1 MRGPAIQVTG
11 LRKSYGAI
19 EAVADVDL
27 QVEEGEILAF
37 LGPNGAGK
45 TTTVEIL
52 EGFRTRTAGK
62 VSVLGQDPATAG
74 PDWRERIG
82 IVLQESQPEAD
93 LTAAET
99 IAMWSSYYRSPR
111 PVPEVLDLVGL
122 AEHGSQRAKRLS
134 GGQRRRLDLAL
145 ALVGNPELVFLD
157 EPTTGFDP
165 AARREAWEMIDG
177 LRDLGV
183 TVLLTTHYMDE
194 AQHLADRIAVIS
206 AGRIIAR
213 GTAEDLAEA
222 ASMHTRIAWH
232 PEELAFSDLPE
243 RLRAVT
249 ASSVLDD
256 ASDALGET
264 GGRGLKSAA
273 DARRL
278 VIETDEVTETVSAL
292 LETAMQLG
300 RRLESLEVRPPTL
313 EDTYLA
319 LTSHGSH
326 GEVPPSGAAADG

>member
-1 MRGPAIQVTG
+1 MRSPAIEVVG

-19 EAVADVDL
+19 EAIAGVDL
-27 QVEEGEILAF
+27 HVQEGETLAF

-52 EGFRTRTAGK
+52 EGFRPRTAGE

-74 PDWRERIG
+74 LDWRERIG

-99 IAMWSSYYRSPR
+99 VAMWSCYYRTPR
-111 PVPEVLDLVGL
+111 PVAEVLELVGL
-122 AEHGSQRAKRLS
+122 AEHRGQRAKRLS

-145 ALVGNPELVFLD
+145 ALVGDPELLFLD

-165 AARREAWEMIDG
+165 SARREAWAMIDG

-206 AGRIIAR
+206 GGRIIAR
-213 GTAEDLAEA
+213 GTAANLAEA

-232 PEELAFSDLPE
+232 PEELSLSDLPE
-243 RLRAVT
+243 RLQAVAT
-249 ASSVLDD
+249 STTLDD
-256 ASDALGET
+256 ASDVLGEASS
-264 GGRGLKSAA
+264 RGLNPAA

-278 VIETDEVTETVSAL
+278 VIETGEVTETVSSL
-292 LETAMQLG
+292 LETAGRLG

-319 LTSHGSH
+319 LTSPTDTLHSGST
-326 GEVPPSGAAADG
+326 ADE